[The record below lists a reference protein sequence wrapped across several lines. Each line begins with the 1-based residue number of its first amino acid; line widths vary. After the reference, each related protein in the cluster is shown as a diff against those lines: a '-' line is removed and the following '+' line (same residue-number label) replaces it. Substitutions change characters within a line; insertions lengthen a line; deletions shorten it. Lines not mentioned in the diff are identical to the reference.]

1 MPEMDLDEPSKHA
14 SIELFI
20 GFCNVALQRAMRERM
35 TKWGGE
41 YIDPKNWTEPRT
53 EMNAPW
59 VIASFVCLVV
69 NLVSIN

>member
-1 MPEMDLDEPSKHA
+1 
-14 SIELFI
+14 
-20 GFCNVALQRAMRERM
+20 M
-35 TKWGGE
+35 TKWGRE